1 MHSRAFRIFLLALL
15 AVWYG
20 AVLPGHQRGVV
31 QLPGASSDPCCDQTK
46 SHHSSKDTPAS
57 PGSPRTCAVCYYM
70 AALLQAAPPDLG
82 IAPLGLTDRQH
93 AALTPAPI
101 VVEVIPTYLGRA
113 PPLA

>member
-1 MHSRAFRIFLLALL
+1 MHSRAFRILLLALI

-31 QLPGASSDPCCDQTK
+31 QLPGAAGDACCERDHGNDHDPA
-46 SHHSSKDTPAS
+46 PA
-57 PGSPRTCAVCYYM
+57 GSPKTCAVCFYM

-82 IAPLGLTDRQH
+82 IAPLGLTDG
-93 AALTPAPI
+93 APAP
-101 VVEVIPTYLGRA
+101 VAPVPATVETLPTYLGRA